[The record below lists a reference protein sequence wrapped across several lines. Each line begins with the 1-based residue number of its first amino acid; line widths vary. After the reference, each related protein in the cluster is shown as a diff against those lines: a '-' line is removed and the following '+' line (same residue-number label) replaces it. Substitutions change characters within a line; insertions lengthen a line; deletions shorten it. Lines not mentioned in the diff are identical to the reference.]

1 MTIELLKE
9 QIAFAKRTMKSK
21 NSGYMEG
28 YLCALSAVEGMVAEI
43 EEKNGWIPV
52 KDGRPPERD
61 GWYITTYDGS
71 KYNEGERA
79 VGMTR
84 FEDGGWIEDDVY
96 AWMELPSAYT
106 EEAEDEGV
114 SGTEN
119 KAGSGGEEHHP

>member
-1 MTIELLKE
+1 MMIESLKK
-9 QIAFAKRTMKSK
+9 QIAFAKRTMKSE
-21 NSGYMEG
+21 NSYFVDGYQ
-28 YLCALSAVEGMVAEI
+28 CALSAVEGMIAEI

-79 VGMTR
+79 VGMTC

-106 EEAEDEGV
+106 GEVEG
-114 SGTEN
+114 EC
-119 KAGSGGEEHHP
+119 GET